1 MRAATLS
8 SARSSAGLLLP
19 IGLLA
24 TGLVAMVG
32 PTWCQPGPVQ
42 PDPQPIY
49 RVTVVSRTL
58 PAVNYEHRG
67 GPTVIG
73 FQGTVLLPRAKGEA
87 TVESKRG
94 RVVIDA
100 KFEHLEAPT
109 RFGPEYLTYV
119 LWAITP
125 EGRPK
130 NLGELLVG
138 SSDKSK
144 TVVTTDLQALGL
156 MVTAEPYYAVT
167 TPSDVVVMENVILPD
182 TVGRIE
188 PVLAKYELLP
198 RGQYTLTMNPN
209 QLRTVGAE
217 QEKLPY
223 DRYEA
228 VLELYQAQNAIQI
241 ARSVGADQYAADTI
255 AKADGLLSDA
265 QNMADRRQDTH
276 MIVSRAREA
285 AQMAEDARTISVKR
299 QHEERLSGEREQQLE
314 EGRALRHAEKQAERA
329 EAQAVAAQEAAAAER
344 AAAQAQVAQ
353 AQAQAAQLQARP
365 TLPPPIEAQPVPVVA
380 PQPTGVQRQARAE
393 LLERLNGV
401 LIARDTP
408 RGLVVTLPDASF
420 DAGFTLRRNASERLA
435 LVASMLSRRPDLTVY
450 VEGFSDD
457 RGSDAEQR
465 EISERRAREVRATL
479 VGNGL
484 PPVAVLAA
492 GLGGTRPIVS
502 NASASGREQN
512 RRVEIVISGPSIGG
526 MALWDRTYP
535 LASKH

>member
-1 MRAATLS
+1 MNGVTFQGAACSL
-8 SARSSAGLLLP
+8 A
-19 IGLLA
+19 IGLMAIGGLA
-24 TGLVAMVG
+24 
-32 PTWCQPGPVQ
+32 WCQTAPVQ

-67 GPTVIG
+67 GPTTIG
-73 FQGTVLLPRAKGEA
+73 FQGTVLLPRAKGVA

-100 KFEHLEAPT
+100 KFEHLDAPT
-109 RFGPEYLTYV
+109 RFGAEYLTYV

-138 SSDKSK
+138 SSDKAK
-144 TVVTTDLQALGL
+144 TIVTTDLQALGL

-198 RGQYTLTMNPN
+198 RGQYTLTLNPA

-265 QNMADRRQDTH
+265 QNMENRRQDTH

-299 QHEERLSGEREQQLE
+299 QNEERLSGQREQQLE
-314 EGRALRHAEKQAERA
+314 EGRALRHAEKQAEQA
-329 EAQAVAAQEAAAAER
+329 QAQAVAAQEAADAEQAAAE
-344 AAAQAQVAQ
+344 Q
-353 AQAQAAQLQARP
+353 AQAQAAAQLQAQP
-365 TLPPPIEAQPVPVVA
+365 GPPPPIEAQPVPVVA
-380 PQPTGVQRQARAE
+380 PQPTGTQRQARAE

-420 DAGFTLRRNASERLA
+420 EAGFTLRRNASERLA

-450 VEGFSDD
+450 VEGFTDD
-457 RGSDAEQR
+457 HGSDAEQR

-535 LASKH
+535 LAAKH